1 MMATKRVVDRALTE
15 VDMYCLFFIK
25 SVTKVKEF

>member
-1 MMATKRVVDRALTE
+1 MATKRLVNIALTK
-15 VDMYCLFFIK
+15 DGMYCLFFIK